1 MRTQV
6 VERRPARAF
15 LPDDAVRQADAM
27 RCFGKNVGLFFA
39 VVCVFLGAGAAR
51 LRAQIQGAGDAPVGQ
66 RRPLT
71 QPPKANRIAYT
82 LQPGDTVDVAYRYT
96 PEFNETLVVGPDGH
110 AFAKAAGDLQVGGLT
125 LPQLQES
132 LKAASSVKLNDPEV
146 VVTLKDFDKPHIFVA
161 GEVNTPGRL
170 DLRRPTTALQAILAS
185 GGPKDDAAMG
195 RVLLFRRIDAD
206 TAEVHVLRLD
216 KYTRHAREGN
226 DMLLEPDDMLLV
238 RHDIPSQIERYIKLA
253 NVGFYLNPLQNIGTF

>member
-1 MRTQV
+1 MCC
-6 VERRPARAF
+6 A
-15 LPDDAVRQADAM
+15 
-27 RCFGKNVGLFFA
+27 GKNAGLLLSFA
-39 VVCVFLGAGAAR
+39 CLVLGGGAAR
-51 LRAQIQGAGDAPVGQ
+51 LDAQIQGAGNAPVGQ

-71 QPPKANRIAYT
+71 EPPKANRTAYT

-110 AFAKAAGDLQVGGLT
+110 ASIKAAGDMQVGGLT
-125 LPQLQES
+125 LPQLQQGIRTAS
-132 LKAASSVKLNDPEV
+132 LAKLADPEV

-238 RHDIPSQIERYIKLA
+238 RHDIPSYIERYIKLA
-253 NVGFYLNPLQNIGTF
+253 NVGFYLNPLQNLGTF

>member
-1 MRTQV
+1 M
-6 VERRPARAF
+6 A
-15 LPDDAVRQADAM
+15 LH
-27 RCFGKNVGLFFA
+27 GKNVSFVLA
-39 VVCVFLGAGAAR
+39 LVFLVAVDGAAG
-51 LRAQIQGAGDAPVGQ
+51 LGAQIQGAGSAPVGQ

-71 QPPKANRIAYT
+71 EAPRSAAAAYA
-82 LQPGDTVDVAYRYT
+82 LRPGDTVDVVYRYT

-110 AFAKAAGDLQVGGLT
+110 AFVKAAGDMQLGGLT
-125 LPQLQES
+125 VLQLQS
-132 LKAASSVKLNDPEV
+132 NITTASAAKLADPDV
-146 VVTLKDFDKPHIFVA
+146 AVTLKEFDKPHIFVA
-161 GEVNTPGRL
+161 GEVNTPGRM

-238 RHDIPSQIERYIKLA
+238 RHDLPSQIERYMKLA
-253 NVGFYLNPLQNIGTF
+253 NIGFYLNPLQNVGTF

>member
-6 VERRPARAF
+6 VERPPARAF
-15 LPDDAVRQADAM
+15 LPRSAMRQAVPM
-27 RCFGKNVGLFFA
+27 RCAANRSGLVLTFAYIVLGFGGLR
-39 VVCVFLGAGAAR
+39 VQ
-51 LRAQIQGAGDAPVGQ
+51 AQIQGAGNAPVGQ

-71 QPPKANRIAYT
+71 QTPKTAYT
-82 LQPGDTVDVAYRYT
+82 LQPGDTVDVVYRYT
-96 PEFNETLVVGPDGH
+96 PEFNETLVVGPDGR
-110 AFAKAAGDLQVGGLT
+110 AFIRAAGDMQVGGLT
-125 LPQLQES
+125 LPQLQRNIT
-132 LKAASSVKLNDPEV
+132 AASAAKLADPDV

-185 GGPKDDAAMG
+185 GGPKNDAAMG
-195 RVLLFRRIDAD
+195 YVLLFRRIDAE

-238 RHDIPSQIERYIKLA
+238 RHDLPSRIDRYLKIA
-253 NVGFYLNPLQNIGTF
+253 NLGLYLNPLQNIGTF

>member
-1 MRTQV
+1 MLALCV
-6 VERRPARAF
+6 AS
-15 LPDDAVRQADAM
+15 
-27 RCFGKNVGLFFA
+27 GLSA
-39 VVCVFLGAGAAR
+39 SAGA
-51 LRAQIQGAGDAPVGQ
+51 QVQGAGTAPVGQ

-71 QPPKANRIAYT
+71 QAPGATRRPYT
-82 LQPGDTVDVAYRYT
+82 LQPGDTVDVSFRFT

-110 AFAKAAGDLQVGGLT
+110 AFLKAGGDVAVAGLT
-125 LPQLQES
+125 LPQLQERVA
-132 LKAASSVKLNDPEV
+132 KAATSRLVDPEV
-146 VVTLKDFDKPHIFVA
+146 VVTLRDFDKPHVVVA

-185 GGPKDDAAMG
+185 GGPKDDAALS

-216 KYTRHAREGN
+216 KFTRQARERN

-238 RHDIPSQIERYIKLA
+238 RHDVPSQIERYIKLV
-253 NVGFYLNPLQNIGTF
+253 NLGFYLNPLQSVGTF

>member
-1 MRTQV
+1 M
-6 VERRPARAF
+6 A
-15 LPDDAVRQADAM
+15 LH
-27 RCFGKNVGLFFA
+27 GKNFGLLLALVA
-39 VVCVFLGAGAAR
+39 VVAAGNVSG
-51 LRAQIQGAGDAPVGQ
+51 LRAQIQGAGTAPVGQ

-71 QPPKANRIAYT
+71 EAPRSTAAAYA
-82 LQPGDTVDVAYRYT
+82 LRPGDTVDVVYRYT

-110 AFAKAAGDLQVGGLT
+110 AFVKAAGDMQMGGLT
-125 LPQLQES
+125 VLQLQS
-132 LKAASSVKLNDPEV
+132 NITSAAAAKLADPDV
-146 VVTLKDFDKPHIFVA
+146 AVTLKEFDKPHIFVA

-216 KYTRHAREGN
+216 KYTRHARERN

-238 RHDIPSQIERYIKLA
+238 RHDLPSQIGRYMKLA
-253 NVGFYLNPLQNIGTF
+253 NIGFYLNPLQNIGTF